1 MQRAVRSDE
10 VTDAVQR
17 RGEAKGL
24 ALGFVGVAIFGLT
37 LPMMRIAL
45 TGLDPIFVGL
55 GRAILAAVVAA
66 LVLAGTRQPFPSR
79 ETWPRLVVISLG
91 VIFGFPLLATLAM
104 QYVPSAH
111 GGVVLA
117 VLPLATAMAGAA
129 FAGERPSL
137 GFWLTGIAGS
147 AAVLAFSVIEA
158 GGVTAVGWGDL
169 LLIASVICA
178 AIGLCPERRPGAPD
192 RWLAGGLR
200 GVGIVESGRDP
211 HHVPPVRAD
220 QLECAVAVLGR
231 LSLSR
236 VDEPVFRLLLLESGH
251 GTGGRRQDRAIAAA
265 SAFCDACRVCAG
277 AS

>member
-91 VIFGFPLLATLAM
+91 VIFGFPLRR
-104 QYVPSAH
+104 
-111 GGVVLA
+111 
-117 VLPLATAMAGAA
+117 LPCNTYPLLTAASCSRCCRSRQRWQA
-129 FAGERPSL
+129 RPSP
-137 GFWLTGIAGS
+137 AN
-147 AAVLAFSVIEA
+147 APRLA
-158 GGVTAVGWGDL
+158 
-169 LLIASVICA
+169 
-178 AIGLCPERRPGAPD
+178 
-192 RWLAGGLR
+192 
-200 GVGIVESGRDP
+200 SG
-211 HHVPPVRAD
+211 
-220 QLECAVAVLGR
+220 
-231 LSLSR
+231 
-236 VDEPVFRLLLLESGH
+236 
-251 GTGGRRQDRAIAAA
+251 
-265 SAFCDACRVCAG
+265 
-277 AS
+277 